1 MPRLGDLW
9 DFLDQ
14 IHRNGSS
21 EDAHDVVGREGG
33 QEGGS
38 SEDAHGE
45 VGREGG
51 QEGGGDDTS
60 SVEMPQVWTPNNHI
74 ADLKAVRRDTEKW
87 KRRYSEENGKEY
99 FENMA
104 TGDTSWDLPAGAALE
119 EEVLPPGWERRYST
133 KDKKHYFT
141 NEALDKSVW
150 DVSEIGEG
158 SG

>member
-1 MPRLGDLW
+1 MPYLANLW
-9 DFLDQ
+9 DYLDQ
-14 IHRNGSS
+14 MHKDGSN
-21 EDAHDVVGREGG
+21 EVVGHADE
-33 QEGGS
+33 Q
-38 SEDAHGE
+38 
-45 VGREGG
+45 
-51 QEGGGDDTS
+51 GGGCDVIT
-60 SVEMPQVWTPNNHI
+60 SVEMPKVWTPNSHI
-74 ADLKAVRRDTEKW
+74 TDLKAVGQTAGKW

-133 KDKKHYFT
+133 EDKKHYYA

>member
-1 MPRLGDLW
+1 MPYLGDLW

-33 QEGGS
+33 QE
-38 SEDAHGE
+38 
-45 VGREGG
+45 V
-51 QEGGGDDTS
+51 GGDDTS
-60 SVEMPQVWTPNNHI
+60 IVEMPQVWTPNNHI
-74 ADLKAVRRDTEKW
+74 ADLKVARRDTEKW
-87 KRRYSEENGKEY
+87 NRRYSEENDNEY

-133 KDKKHYFT
+133 GDKKHYYA
-141 NEALDKSVW
+141 NEALGKSVW